1 MQNEPEKMIEIEE
14 DFYDYLIQRD
24 IWLECLEQAGVD
36 NWEGLS
42 AAYEALDK
50 FYEDLENE
58 DEEGEN

>member
-14 DFYDYLIQRD
+14 DF
-24 IWLECLEQAGVD
+24 GVD